1 MINFHENREHI
12 KYKYSSHKKIHFMS
26 KSQSDA
32 SPDFLIKRYKWL
44 PLLSTIVLLDRFQT
58 NAYEL
63 VLRLNKT

>member
-32 SPDFLIKRYKWL
+32 SPDFLIKRYK
-44 PLLSTIVLLDRFQT
+44 
-58 NAYEL
+58 
-63 VLRLNKT
+63 